1 MPTQKKAPKR
11 RPARHP
17 ARPPATRTD
26 SAGATPLADHRA
38 TADVLTL
45 AERVTVVRQA
55 MTMIDGLYVHLPLKR
70 AMHAIDPVQR
80 LRLLSQHLEVLSERQ
95 FHDELI
101 DIFTDLRDLH
111 TNYVLPSPFAD
122 QTAVLP
128 FLVEEYVDGG
138 GSATWSRRSPIGIT
152 APGFEPGVTV
162 SSWNGIAFDRAVEL
176 NADRQAGS
184 NLEARRARGLEAMT
198 IRWLG
203 MSPMPDEDWVIVGYT
218 DLTGEEREARF
229 SWQVLGPDPSPNGVD
244 ASDPRQPAAR
254 RLGVDARFEFVRRAK
269 KRLFNPGAMELE
281 ATATLRTAAVR
292 TRSGAK
298 PKAQADDTSTMP
310 DVFSFRS
317 VAGTGGPYGYL
328 RIWTF
333 SVADD
338 GPFLDE
344 FTRICGLLPQQG
356 LILDVRGN
364 GGGLITAAENL
375 LQLLTPRTVEPSR
388 LSFRCTP
395 LTLDLCQRNDFVAMW
410 EPSIERSVETGELFS
425 QALPLDEPAAANL
438 RGQRYQG
445 PVVLVTDALCYS
457 ATDIF
462 AAGFQDN
469 GVGPV
474 LGASG
479 NTGAGGANVWDHALL
494 RELFP
499 GPAGPFVELPKG
511 TSFRVSIRRV
521 TRTAAS
527 AGHAT
532 RGPRRGAGPAPR
544 HDPAG
549 PARRQRRPH
558 RRRDRRPAQAAGAL
572 AHRHGQVP
580 LRKQC
585 GARRRGHRHR
595 PRRRVAQEP
604 PADDDRHGRHRHHRR
619 PRSVGRGHAAGLPP
633 RRASGGR
640 SREALTPR
648 RAGATEGGEPPEG
661 RVWLPP
667 PRPSE
672 SSPLLRRR

>member
-1 MPTQKKAPKR
+1 MPTAKKTTR
-11 RPARHP
+11 RRSRA
-17 ARPPATRTD
+17 RTD
-26 SAGATPLADHRA
+26 SAGTTPLSEYRSAGG
-38 TADVLTL
+38 VLTP
-45 AERVTVVRQA
+45 AERAILVSQA

-70 AMHAIDPVQR
+70 AMHATDPLQR
-80 LRLLSQHLEVLSERQ
+80 LRLLGDRLGMLSERQ

-128 FLVEEYVDGG
+128 FLVEEYVEKGKLRYLVTKVAEG
-138 GSATWSRRSPIGIT
+138 VTAT
-152 APGFEPGVTV
+152 GFEAGVSV

-184 NLEARRARGLEAMT
+184 NLDARHARGLEAMT
-198 IRWLG
+198 MRWLG
-203 MSPMPDEDWVIVGYT
+203 MSPLPDEDWVIVEYE
-218 DLTGEEREARF
+218 DLSGTPREARF
-229 SWQVLGPDPSPNGVD
+229 DWQVLGPDPSPNGVD
-244 ASDPRQPAAR
+244 PADPEHPAAR

-269 KRLFNPGAMELE
+269 KRLFNPRAMEVE
-281 ATATLRTAAVR
+281 AAAAQRT
-292 TRSGAK
+292 AK
-298 PKAQADDTSTMP
+298 PKAKADDTSFMP
-310 DVFSFRS
+310 DVFSFRT
-317 VAGTGGPYGYL
+317 VDGTGGPYGYV

-333 SVADD
+333 SVDDD

-344 FTRICGLLPQQG
+344 FTRIVGLLPQKG

-395 LTLDLCQRNDFVAMW
+395 LTLDLCNRNDFVSQWA
-410 EPSIERSVETGELFS
+410 PSIQRSTETGELFS
-425 QALPLDEPAAANL
+425 QALPLDDPSAANQ

-469 GVGPV
+469 AVGPV

-499 GPAGPFVELPKG
+499 GTSGPFKPLPKG

-527 AGHAT
+527 AGT
-532 RGPRRGAGPAPR
+532 PLEDLGVLPDQR
-544 HDPAG
+544 HSMTK
-549 PARRQRRPH
+549 
-558 RRRDRRPAQAAGAL
+558 RDLLEGNADLISAAIA
-572 AHRHGQVP
+572 V
-580 LRKQC
+580 LRKQ
-585 GARRRGHRHR
+585 
-595 PRRRVAQEP
+595 P
-604 PADDDRHGRHRHHRR
+604 
-619 PRSVGRGHAAGLPP
+619 PRSLTATVASRSAGGVKLSVTATGID
-633 RRASGGR
+633 RVDVWHR
-640 SREALTPR
+640 SRPLMSVDM
-648 RAGATEGGEPPEG
+648 GAKGTLSLPVKSGEVTLQGFQKGEL
-661 RVWLPP
+661 RVVGHVSL
-667 PRPSE
+667 
-672 SSPLLRRR
+672 

>member
-1 MPTQKKAPKR
+1 
-11 RPARHP
+11 
-17 ARPPATRTD
+17 
-26 SAGATPLADHRA
+26 
-38 TADVLTL
+38 V
-45 AERVTVVRQA
+45 EQA

-70 AMHAIDPVQR
+70 AMHAIDPIQR
-80 LRLLSQHLEVLSERQ
+80 LRLLSQHLDLLSERQ

-101 DIFTDLRDLH
+101 DIFTELRDLH

-128 FLVEEYVDGG
+128 FLVEEFIDAGALRYIVTKV
-138 GSATWSRRSPIGIT
+138 AQGIT
-152 APGFEPGVTV
+152 AEGFEPGIAVT
-162 SSWNGIAFDRAVEL
+162 SWNGIAFDRAVEL

-184 NLEARRARGLEAMT
+184 NLDARRARGVEAMT

-218 DLTGEEREARF
+218 DLGGTERETRF
-229 SWQVLGPDPSPNGVD
+229 DWLVLGPDPSPNGVD
-244 ASDPRQPAAR
+244 PADPRHPAAR
-254 RLGVDARFEFVRRAK
+254 QLGVDARFEFVRRAK
-269 KRLFNPGAMELE
+269 KRLFNPKAMEVE
-281 ATATLRTAAVR
+281 ATAIARRA
-292 TRSGAK
+292 SGAATARR
-298 PKAQADDTSTMP
+298 KAEADETSTMP
-310 DVFSFRS
+310 DVFSFRT
-317 VAGTGGPYGYL
+317 VEGTGGPYGYL

-338 GPFLDE
+338 APFLDE
-344 FTRICGLLPQQG
+344 FVRICGLLPQTG

-395 LTLDLCQRNDFVAMW
+395 LTLDLCKRNDFVAMW

-425 QALPLDEPAAANL
+425 QALPLDEPAAANQ

-469 GVGPV
+469 AVGPV

-499 GPAGPFVELPKG
+499 GADGPFIELPKG

-527 AGHAT
+527 AGTPLEDLGVIPDVCHSMT
-532 RGPRRGAGPAPR
+532 E
-544 HDPAG
+544 
-549 PARRQRRPH
+549 
-558 RRRDRRPAQAAGAL
+558 RDLLEGNTDLIAAAI
-572 AHRHGQVP
+572 AA
-580 LRKQC
+580 LRKQP
-585 GARRRGHRHR
+585 ARSLTATVSSRSADGVVLEVTATGIDRVDVWHKNR
-595 PRRRVAQEP
+595 PLMST
-604 PADDDRHGRHRHHRR
+604 DM
-619 PRSVGRGHAAGLPP
+619 
-633 RRASGGR
+633 
-640 SREALTPR
+640 
-648 RAGATEGGEPPEG
+648 GATGTLTLPVRSGEVTLQGFKRGEL
-661 RVWLPP
+661 RVVGHVKL
-667 PRPSE
+667 
-672 SSPLLRRR
+672 